1 MTTIE
6 DSTGATPTP
15 KKGSLAERMRRRN
28 DKAVLGHGGPPPW
41 LRRLGRIA
49 LTVWA
54 VGALAFLF
62 APIVVT
68 VVYSFNEPLGKYNYV
83 WHKFSFA
90 AWTDPFKYPDLTD
103 ALVYSLK
110 VAFVVTAIATVLG
123 TLMALA
129 LVKYRFKTKGFLG
142 MILVL
147 PLTMPEVVLGFSL
160 LTLFVS
166 LNWNRGFVTI
176 VIAQVMFSIS
186 YVATTVRARIRGFNW
201 SLEEAAL
208 DLGATPWRTFS
219 RVTFPLILPGVI
231 AAALLTFA
239 LSLDD
244 FIITYLNSGLD
255 ATFPIK
261 IWTTKKSAIPT
272 QINVYSTTI
281 LFLSILIALLAV
293 WIGGRRARKLGQANP
308 S

>member
-1 MTTIE
+1 
-6 DSTGATPTP
+6 
-15 KKGSLAERMRRRN
+15 
-28 DKAVLGHGGPPPW
+28 
-41 LRRLGRIA
+41 
-49 LTVWA
+49 
-54 VGALAFLF
+54 
-62 APIVVT
+62 
-68 VVYSFNEPLGKYNYV
+68 
-83 WHKFSFA
+83 
-90 AWTDPFKYPDLTD
+90 
-103 ALVYSLK
+103 
-110 VAFVVTAIATVLG
+110 
-123 TLMALA
+123 
-129 LVKYRFKTKGFLG
+129 
-142 MILVL
+142 
-147 PLTMPEVVLGFSL
+147 VLGFSL

-231 AAALLTFA
+231 AVALLTFA
-239 LSLDD
+239 LSLHD

-255 ATFPIK
+255 ATSPIK

-281 LFLSILIALLAV
+281 LFVSIIIALLAV
-293 WIGGRRARKLGQANP
+293 WIGGRRARKLGQVNP